1 MEFLSSNQKAILEH
15 VQDNLIIDENLN
27 EDGSI
32 EWNFV
37 ESDIVMDI
45 REGKLDA
52 KLDFKDIDVVFSAL
66 NEVEELIDLCCA
78 KIRIARRAS

>member
-1 MEFLSSNQKAILEH
+1 MNALTANQTTILKH
-15 VQDNLIIDENLN
+15 VQDNLLIDENI
-27 EDGSI
+27 EDGKI

-52 KLDFKDIDVVFSAL
+52 KLDFADIDVVFTAL
-66 NEVEELIDLCCA
+66 NEVEELIDACCKAIREA
-78 KIRIARRAS
+78 K

>member
-1 MEFLSSNQKAILEH
+1 MKALTANQTTILNH
-15 VQDNLIIDENLN
+15 VRENLLIDENIEN
-27 EDGSI
+27 DKI

-52 KLDFKDIDVVFSAL
+52 KLDFADIDVVFTAL
-66 NEVEELIDLCCA
+66 NDVEELINECCEA
-78 KIRIARRAS
+78 IRARRAS